1 VTPTARGRGALLGTL
16 ATMVVVTACAG
27 GSANH
32 AARTTATTKAPSAPS
47 TTAPAAVDQCAS
59 PPTTVTGPGGLTV
72 FAADVDFPTALA
84 WAPDGRLFV
93 AERAGRIVIV
103 RSGQVTTFTTVPTVT
118 TERNGGY
125 SERGLLGLALS
136 PDFARDHFVYAFYS
150 RDDFATQVVVRF
162 TDCAGAASAPTT
174 LLTFPSGP
182 DCCHKGGRLRFGPD
196 GDLYITLGDEHSVT
210 PGVVNDPA
218 AIPQDPADPRGKILR
233 YRPDGAIPADNPFG
247 PGRPAYVVGVRNS
260 FGIAFGPD
268 GRLFTTV
275 NGPTGEL
282 NGPAHGDDMA
292 FLTTAGARFQWPAC
306 YGYSH
311 PLPGATQSCL
321 GGAEPDWSS
330 ESDTLVP
337 TGATWVDARGPSPYA
352 NHYVFCSALAGMRV
366 FHPGEPHATVTT
378 GPDQCRYD
386 VAQGP
391 DGALYLAAQDAV
403 WRLSDRS

>member
-1 VTPTARGRGALLGTL
+1 VTRTARGRGALLGAL

-27 GSANH
+27 GSVDH
-32 AARTTATTKAPSAPS
+32 AAKTPATTKPPEAPS
-47 TTAPAAVDQCAS
+47 TTAPAAVDQCSSA
-59 PPTTVTGPGGLTV
+59 PAQVTGPAGLTV

-93 AERAGRIVIV
+93 AERAGRIAVV
-103 RSGQVTTFTTVPTVT
+103 RNGHVSTFTTVPTVT

-136 PDFARDHFVYAFYS
+136 PDFARDHFVYVFYS

-162 TDCAGAASAPTT
+162 SDCAGTASAPTT

-196 GDLYITLGDEHSVT
+196 GNLYVTLGDEHSVT
-210 PGVVNDPA
+210 TSAVSDPG
-218 AIPQDPADPRGKILR
+218 AIPQDPADPRGKVLR
-233 YRPDGAIPADNPFG
+233 YRPDGTVPADNPFG
-247 PGRPAYVVGVRNS
+247 PDRPAYVVGVRNS

-268 GRLFTTV
+268 GHLFTTV

-282 NGPAHGDDMA
+282 DGPAHGYDMA
-292 FLTTAGARFQWPAC
+292 FLTSAGARLQWPAC

-311 PLPGATQSCL
+311 PLPGAPQSCF
-321 GGAEPDWSS
+321 GGVEPDWSS
-330 ESDTLVP
+330 ESDTLIP
-337 TGATWVDARGPSPYA
+337 TGATWVDAHGPSSYA
-352 NHYVFCSALAGMRV
+352 NHYVFCTALDGMRV
-366 FHPGEPHATVTT
+366 FHPDQPRATVTS

-386 VAQGP
+386 VTEGP

-403 WRLSDRS
+403 WRLADR